1 MTKKTPFH
9 KILIANR
16 GEIALRVIRSARALG
31 YRTVA
36 VYSSADRDSR
46 HVSAADQSVHIGE
59 ALPAHSYLNIPNI
72 IEAAKRS
79 GADAVHPGYGFLAE
93 NEDFAQACIDAGLVF
108 IGPSPKA
115 IIAMGNKAGAKRL
128 MQAAGVPCVPGYQGE
143 DQSEATLI
151 AEAAKVG
158 FPVMIKAT
166 AGGGGRGMRLVTDA
180 ASFPDALRSAKSE
193 ALGAFGS
200 DEVILE
206 RAIMEPRHIEIQV
219 FADRHGN
226 AIHLGE
232 RDCSVQRR
240 HQKVVEEAPSP
251 AVSPELRAR
260 MGATAV
266 AAVKA
271 IAYEGAGTL
280 EFLLDADGN
289 YYFMEMNTRLQ
300 VEHPVTEAI
309 TGLDLVELQLRV
321 AAGEP
326 LPITQD
332 DVRPRG
338 HSIEVRL
345 CAEDADQGFM
355 PQSGVMALWQMPS
368 GIRVEHA
375 LQSGAEI
382 SPYYDSMIAKLV
394 SHGADRDEAR
404 RKLASA
410 LDDTVALGVTT
421 NQVFLANCLR
431 HPVFAAGGA
440 TTAFI
445 AQNADAL
452 LAPDAEADARAH
464 ALAAVLLYAT
474 ASEGTATGAGTLR
487 RGLARAGSSIAHRL
501 PIAFRFQADTRPCVA
516 NLVNLGDRRYGVGIG
531 EREFAIRI
539 VELDTHRVRFE
550 CDGLGETAVLV
561 RDRGELLLQYR
572 GAAYRIQDQTHEAAV
587 RQGAAAGDGKI
598 RASMNGRVVAV
609 HVSVGDTVKAGQPV
623 LTLEAMKMEHVH
635 AAPID
640 GKVVSL
646 AAAMGDQ
653 VSAFRV
659 VAEIENP
666 EAAKGEQS

>member
-1 MTKKTPFH
+1 MTNKTPFH

-16 GEIALRVIRSARALG
+16 GEIALRVIRTARAMG

-36 VYSSADRDSR
+36 VFSSADRGAR
-46 HVSAADQSVHIGE
+46 HVAAADQAVHIGE

-72 IEAAKRS
+72 IAAAKKS

-93 NEDFAQACIDAGLVF
+93 NEDFAQACKDAGLVF
-108 IGPSPKA
+108 IGPSAEA
-115 IIAMGNKAGAKRL
+115 ILAMGNKAGAKRL

-143 DQSEATLI
+143 DQGEATLV
-151 AEAAKVG
+151 AEAAKIG

-166 AGGGGRGMRLVTDA
+166 AGGGGRGMRLVNA
-180 ASFPDALRSAKSE
+180 AADFPDALRSAKSE
-193 ALGAFGS
+193 AQSAFGS
-200 DEVILE
+200 PEVILE
-206 RAIMEPRHIEIQV
+206 RAIVEPRHIEIQV

-240 HQKVVEEAPSP
+240 HQKVIEEAPSP
-251 AVSPELRAR
+251 VVTPELRAR

-280 EFLLDADGN
+280 EFLLDASGN
-289 YYFMEMNTRLQ
+289 FYFMEMNTRLQ

-326 LPITQD
+326 LPIRQE
-332 DVRPRG
+332 DVRANG
-338 HSIEVRL
+338 HAIEVRL
-345 CAEDADQGFM
+345 CAEDADHGFM

-368 GIRVEHA
+368 TVRVEHA
-375 LQSGAEI
+375 LESGAEI
-382 SPYYDSMIAKLV
+382 SPYYDSMIAKIIAA
-394 SHGADRDEAR
+394 GADREEAC
-404 RKLASA
+404 RKLVSA
-410 LDDTVALGVTT
+410 LGDTVALGVTT

-445 AQNADAL
+445 GTHAAEL
-452 LAPDAEADARAH
+452 LRPDAEADARAH

-474 ASEGTATGAGTLR
+474 ASDAPAGR
-487 RGLARAGSSIAHRL
+487 FGSAIAHRM
-501 PIAFRFQADTRPCVA
+501 PIAFRFEADTKSCVA
-516 NLVNLGDRRYGVGIG
+516 NLVNQGDRRHSVTIG
-531 EREFAIRI
+531 EREFDLRI
-539 VELDTHRVRFE
+539 IDLDTNGVRFE
-550 CDGLGETAVLV
+550 CDGLVESAVLA
-561 RDRGELLLQYR
+561 RDRTELLLQYR
-572 GAAYRIQDQTHEAAV
+572 GAAYRIQDQTHVAAV
-587 RQGAAAGDGKI
+587 RQGGAEGDGRV

-609 HVSVGDTVKAGQPV
+609 HVSVGDLVKAGQPV
-623 LTLEAMKMEHVH
+623 LTIEAMKMEHVH
-635 AAPID
+635 AAPVA
-640 GKVVSL
+640 GKVVSI

-653 VSAFRV
+653 VSAYRV
-659 VAEIENP
+659 VAEIEKA
-666 EAAKGEQS
+666 EG

>member
-1 MTKKTPFH
+1 
-9 KILIANR
+9 
-16 GEIALRVIRSARALG
+16 
-31 YRTVA
+31 
-36 VYSSADRDSR
+36 
-46 HVSAADQSVHIGE
+46 
-59 ALPAHSYLNIPNI
+59 
-72 IEAAKRS
+72 
-79 GADAVHPGYGFLAE
+79 
-93 NEDFAQACIDAGLVF
+93 
-108 IGPSPKA
+108 
-115 IIAMGNKAGAKRL
+115 
-128 MQAAGVPCVPGYQGE
+128 
-143 DQSEATLI
+143 
-151 AEAAKVG
+151 
-158 FPVMIKAT
+158 
-166 AGGGGRGMRLVTDA
+166 
-180 ASFPDALRSAKSE
+180 
-193 ALGAFGS
+193 
-200 DEVILE
+200 
-206 RAIMEPRHIEIQV
+206 
-219 FADRHGN
+219 
-226 AIHLGE
+226 
-232 RDCSVQRR
+232 
-240 HQKVVEEAPSP
+240 
-251 AVSPELRAR
+251 
-260 MGATAV
+260 
-266 AAVKA
+266 
-271 IAYEGAGTL
+271 
-280 EFLLDADGN
+280 
-289 YYFMEMNTRLQ
+289 
-300 VEHPVTEAI
+300 
-309 TGLDLVELQLRV
+309 
-321 AAGEP
+321 
-326 LPITQD
+326 
-332 DVRPRG
+332 
-338 HSIEVRL
+338 
-345 CAEDADQGFM
+345 
-355 PQSGVMALWQMPS
+355 
-368 GIRVEHA
+368 
-375 LQSGAEI
+375 
-382 SPYYDSMIAKLV
+382 MIAKLV